1 MFQLSDVVGSCDAGC
16 GGADAD
22 ASETNTVAVS
32 DINSVPGE
40 ASAGAPVAEQSPT
53 RPATDATD
61 VDEQLPRR
69 GAQQQRPTDDAFLKA
84 RALRP
89 ITPITKYIQSVII
102 RAIPIHADASLEG
115 VAFASD
121 ATFQTAAEISTGSSS
136 GEGGGADAIRED
148 AADENAW
155 ASKTANEIG
164 CRPVCSEQARGDSE
178 RPEDNGIALDAG
190 GPGAVSASQRYTW
203 HAKHFRQFEM
213 THQELQ
219 HQLQRM
225 KWLRLLGKQW
235 VIPPDQV
242 VSSSSKPVEGSSPR
256 EARLLYKEKRYQYWP
271 QGTPVPK
278 EKLMIAEQCAQKGI
292 HRVAEYF
299 IDEVEKEK
307 LGRPLEQWMWLARL
321 GKRGMSGL
329 SELRFREDNHF
340 TFWEGRR
347 RKSIEAQVMCNTC
360 NNMQVVTTKY
370 KGFVPQDE
378 LNLLYFFKGAKSF

>member
-121 ATFQTAAEISTGSSS
+121 ATFQTAVEISTGNSS
-136 GEGGGADAIRED
+136 GEVD
-148 AADENAW
+148 
-155 ASKTANEIG
+155 EIG
-164 CRPVCSEQARGDSE
+164 CRPVCPEEARGDSE
-178 RPEDNGIALDAG
+178 TPEDNGIAL
-190 GPGAVSASQRYTW
+190 VS
-203 HAKHFRQFEM
+203 KHILEFEM
-213 THQELQ
+213 TCQELEHQEKRL
-219 HQLQRM
+219 
-225 KWLRLLGKQW
+225 KWLRLLGKEW